1 MSSKRQLQV
10 NSLLQQELSE
20 YWEREV
26 EVPQGTL
33 LSVARIEVVS
43 SFDTAFVYI
52 SVWPQER
59 QEEVMESLQKDI
71 YTTQKYIDKKLSMKK
86 VPKLVLRFDEQT
98 ISRREVEDVLDSL
111 PE

>member
-10 NSLLQQELSE
+10 NSLLQRELAQ

-26 EVPQGTL
+26 EMPQGSI
-33 LSVARIEVVS
+33 LSVSRVEVVP

-52 SVWPQER
+52 AVWPEDR
-59 QEEVMESLQKDI
+59 QEEVMSMLKEEI
-71 YTTQKYIDKKLSMKK
+71 YHTQKFIDKKLFMKK

-98 ISRREVEDVLDSL
+98 YSRREVEDVLDSL
-111 PE
+111 KD